1 MSDMNLLL
9 FGVVV
14 FGLMLIGVVL
24 TVVEFRRLTNDEKFL
39 SLCKNQGISIV
50 PCQKAKTI
58 FCPSLINVSVFSAFL
73 IFSFTVLQRTL
84 TAP

>member
-24 TVVEFRRLTNDEKFL
+24 TVVEFRRLTNDEK
-39 SLCKNQGISIV
+39 SRSEEKS
-50 PCQKAKTI
+50 
-58 FCPSLINVSVFSAFL
+58 
-73 IFSFTVLQRTL
+73 
-84 TAP
+84 